1 MPRKPKKRDAEYVRG
16 FDFGTAA
23 AREVISRHGRIL
35 ATFNARDLEIN
46 ARKRGA
52 DSFDKGY
59 AAGYRAEVGA

>member
-23 AREVISRHGRIL
+23 AREVISEHGRTL
-35 ATFNARDLEIN
+35 AMFNARDLEIN
-46 ARKRGA
+46 ARRRGA

-59 AAGYRAEVGA
+59 AAGYRAEVGT